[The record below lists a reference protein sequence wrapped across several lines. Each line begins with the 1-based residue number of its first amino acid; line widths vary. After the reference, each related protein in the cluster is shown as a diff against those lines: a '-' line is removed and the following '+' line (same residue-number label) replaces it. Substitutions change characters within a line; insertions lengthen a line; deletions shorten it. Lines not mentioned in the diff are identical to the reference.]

1 MKVTQGQ
8 TLLTCPR
15 KNTDIR
21 IKTAYDIYNT
31 FDEDWIIIY
40 KTTRA
45 GCTTAL
51 VAEALNRHE
60 KALVIVPTNNIAEKT
75 VIADAKTYSDRN
87 TTDIIHIPSNHKCII
102 NEEMIEQW
110 PDLSKLPILPLADKC
125 KDCREYDTCPVT
137 AILRGKGMDGCVL
150 TYDKLAALMLASGTR
165 PNTMAEDIL
174 NIILKS
180 KNAIFDEIHELQYG
194 KSVSL
199 TVYDDY
205 KKDKYIDLSKYIS
218 ITHKFKYIASV
229 IIQFKQFL
237 EDTQTKIAILEAY
250 QGAESEDYWKH
261 KLSVTLE
268 NKYNEIDFLAG
279 CDPNKA
285 LMGTYAE
292 IIELTKY
299 KDEYNLNMYDIIS
312 IYDMMRIILN
322 EKIVIHS
329 IRDRGKIKVNFV
341 AVDKLY
347 SSMIRS
353 FVMSIQNKINR
364 VMLTSATVCSHDYD
378 KYFLADTKPKKVLFG
393 PNGDPMNT
401 NSKMLILADSK
412 KYCTIGKN
420 SRYNRLEEII
430 GRIKAILEM
439 YGKEDCIIIT
449 LSIKEAVEIKKYLSV
464 IGIEKDVTYYKSP
477 DMMGVSAKARIMI
490 AVGAAEKPAN
500 AFDAITDNKE
510 ESLVLREEA
519 LHCDTWQAWSRVKD
533 PQGKETSIVF
543 ALGCSV
549 EQCKNITTWGV
560 DRCLKIDNAIK
571 NSKKV
576 IDVNITGRK
585 INNVIVNKCK
595 TFTQM
600 LTDAEKFKQ
609 SKKVVTSK
617 TQKVP
622 IYYIIGKFKQNEV
635 TISLESELLQLLIN
649 RDDVYAEQDVNGR
662 YFKVPGKI
670 TPELLKNHID
680 GKITIGTYTLDTN
693 NFVKWM
699 CFDVDAH
706 VNDDDTD
713 DDIIEK
719 QTKADYEKELL
730 CNFLNRCSV
739 PYILE
744 ASGTPHSYHIW
755 IFLKPVEAIKAREL
769 GKAILKECGIKKM
782 EVFPKQTK
790 ISKNSYGNLV
800 KLPFATHRKNG
811 NKSKILVDGVFV
823 SNFDELKVGAIDISS
838 YQLPEVKKNQCQ
850 KPVKS
855 EGVRLIF
862 AWALKQKL
870 TDEEGHWMR
879 IAITREYFNNGMK
892 NPDDL
897 ANLFKLQPD
906 FDFEISKHH
915 VLSIIKDDMGCW
927 KWSTLVDKC
936 PGFVNNFNKIGEH
949 NETT

>member
-218 ITHKFKYIASV
+218 ITHKFKYITSV

-299 KDEYNLNMYDIIS
+299 KDEYNL
-312 IYDMMRIILN
+312 
-322 EKIVIHS
+322 
-329 IRDRGKIKVNFV
+329 
-341 AVDKLY
+341 
-347 SSMIRS
+347 
-353 FVMSIQNKINR
+353 
-364 VMLTSATVCSHDYD
+364 
-378 KYFLADTKPKKVLFG
+378 
-393 PNGDPMNT
+393 
-401 NSKMLILADSK
+401 
-412 KYCTIGKN
+412 
-420 SRYNRLEEII
+420 
-430 GRIKAILEM
+430 
-439 YGKEDCIIIT
+439 
-449 LSIKEAVEIKKYLSV
+449 
-464 IGIEKDVTYYKSP
+464 
-477 DMMGVSAKARIMI
+477 
-490 AVGAAEKPAN
+490 
-500 AFDAITDNKE
+500 
-510 ESLVLREEA
+510 
-519 LHCDTWQAWSRVKD
+519 
-533 PQGKETSIVF
+533 
-543 ALGCSV
+543 
-549 EQCKNITTWGV
+549 
-560 DRCLKIDNAIK
+560 
-571 NSKKV
+571 
-576 IDVNITGRK
+576 
-585 INNVIVNKCK
+585 
-595 TFTQM
+595 
-600 LTDAEKFKQ
+600 
-609 SKKVVTSK
+609 
-617 TQKVP
+617 
-622 IYYIIGKFKQNEV
+622 
-635 TISLESELLQLLIN
+635 
-649 RDDVYAEQDVNGR
+649 
-662 YFKVPGKI
+662 
-670 TPELLKNHID
+670 
-680 GKITIGTYTLDTN
+680 
-693 NFVKWM
+693 
-699 CFDVDAH
+699 
-706 VNDDDTD
+706 
-713 DDIIEK
+713 
-719 QTKADYEKELL
+719 
-730 CNFLNRCSV
+730 
-739 PYILE
+739 
-744 ASGTPHSYHIW
+744 
-755 IFLKPVEAIKAREL
+755 
-769 GKAILKECGIKKM
+769 
-782 EVFPKQTK
+782 
-790 ISKNSYGNLV
+790 
-800 KLPFATHRKNG
+800 
-811 NKSKILVDGVFV
+811 
-823 SNFDELKVGAIDISS
+823 
-838 YQLPEVKKNQCQ
+838 
-850 KPVKS
+850 
-855 EGVRLIF
+855 
-862 AWALKQKL
+862 
-870 TDEEGHWMR
+870 
-879 IAITREYFNNGMK
+879 
-892 NPDDL
+892 
-897 ANLFKLQPD
+897 
-906 FDFEISKHH
+906 
-915 VLSIIKDDMGCW
+915 
-927 KWSTLVDKC
+927 
-936 PGFVNNFNKIGEH
+936 
-949 NETT
+949 